1 MNFFGCDVIIEDLLS
16 LAERFAS
23 ITLFGAGGI
32 GKTAIALTLL
42 HHARITARFC
52 DNRHF
57 MRCDDPVN
65 SLDGFLEHL
74 FTAIGVPHLKNM
86 EQLRSYLSSSP
97 PCILVLDGLESI
109 LDPLVSGA
117 TEITTAIKELG
128 RCQNLCLLATSR
140 MDVKIPGFRRIEVP
154 TLSADDAQDIFYSCC
169 YLGRSSA
176 VDNLLAELDFHPLS
190 IDLLASA
197 VRENDW
203 DEAMLLEAWNDGK
216 TNILEATGR
225 QSLEDN
231 IRSILGTPTIQ
242 VLGVAVLETLEAI
255 AAFPDGF
262 KESKLENMFTAI
274 AGVGEAADALCKFSL
289 IYRQD
294 GFVKMLSP
302 FRIYFLESMRTLVT
316 HPESET
322 TYHSA
327 METIQDTLHD
337 VSDSGLSFPFYK
349 LCSSER
355 TVLEVYSIDAS
366 TEPPKGQLPEV
377 TTKLGLYSLPN
388 SLGAFR

>member
-1 MNFFGCDVIIEDLLS
+1 MTTPSQPPPLPQAPTNFFGCDVIIEDLLG

-23 ITLFGAGGI
+23 ITLVGAGGI

-42 HHARITARFC
+42 HHARITTRFC

-65 SLDGFLEHL
+65 SLDGFLGRL
-74 FTAIGVPHLKNM
+74 STAIGVPHLENM
-86 EQLRSYLSSSP
+86 EQLRTHLSSSP

-109 LDPLVSGA
+109 LDPLASGA
-117 TEITTAIKELG
+117 TEITAAIKDLG
-128 RCQNLCLLATSR
+128 RCKNVCLLATSR

-154 TLSADDAQDIFYSCC
+154 TLSADDAQDIFYNCC
-169 YLGRSSA
+169 HLGRSPA

-190 IDLLASA
+190 IDLLAGA

-203 DEAMLLEAWNDGK
+203 NEAMLLEAWNDGK
-216 TNILEATGR
+216 TNILEANGR

-242 VLGVAVLETLEAI
+242 DLGMTVLETLEAM
-255 AAFPDGF
+255 AAFPDGV
-262 KESKLENMFTAI
+262 KESKLENMFTGI

-302 FRIYFLESMRTLVT
+302 FRIYFSESVRALVT
-316 HPESET
+316 PHHT
-322 TYHSA
+322 A
-327 METIQDTLHD
+327 N
-337 VSDSGLSFPFYK
+337 SGLSFPFHN
-349 LCSSER
+349 LCSSDR
-355 TVLEVYSIDAS
+355 TVVEVHLIDVN
-366 TEPPKGQLPEV
+366 TEPPKGQLPDV
-377 TTKLGLYSLPN
+377 PTDIGLCSLSYSLVR
-388 SLGAFR
+388 LC